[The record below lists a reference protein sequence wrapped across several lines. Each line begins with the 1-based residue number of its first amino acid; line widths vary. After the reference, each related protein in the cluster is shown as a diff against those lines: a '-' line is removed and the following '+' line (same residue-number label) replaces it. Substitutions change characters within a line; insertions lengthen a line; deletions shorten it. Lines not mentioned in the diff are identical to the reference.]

1 MTGVQTCALQISNM
15 LLYDM
20 GDPIKA
26 VEILGPDIRSVHV
39 KDAFAPTMPGCW
51 GTEVP
56 LGKGAVNI
64 PRFISALKSV
74 GYSGPL
80 CIEREVGD
88 QACRYS
94 DISQGAELLKG
105 LL

>member
-1 MTGVQTCALQISNM
+1 
-15 LLYDM
+15 M

-26 VEILGPDIRSVHV
+26 VEILGSYIRSVHV
-39 KDAFAPTMPGCW
+39 KDAFTPTIPGCW
-51 GTEVP
+51 GAEVP

-94 DISQGAELLKG
+94 DISQGAELLKI